1 MRRKLFTASGA
12 VVVLLLLALSW
23 SRAAAPTTRPAAKSS
38 AEAQAYLDRDITVHV
53 LNRCAFGPKPRQIT
67 QVFEKGWKKWIEEQL
82 EPEKVKD
89 DALDK
94 KIAERWPS
102 LRMELVEMWHTYSPS
117 YDEMMMTGPGGGGG
131 GAGAGEEISEEK
143 RRELQRKRNE
153 LRYKIERE
161 LRDSVVLRA
170 VESERQLNEVVVEF
184 WRNHLFVDNLKD
196 ELVYLAPSYEESVIR
211 AHAFGRFENMLLAS
225 ASHPAM
231 LIYLDNVISQ
241 RPLTAEEEKRIARWN
256 PSQGR
261 KPRSVAAL
269 ERHPGLNENYARELL
284 ELHTFG
290 ADNGYTQGDV
300 YELARVLTGWSVDKA
315 RDKYGFYFRADYHD
329 KLPKQLVGLRVTGN
343 GGVEEGVGVIRHLAR
358 HPNTA
363 NFISWKLCRY
373 FVNDEPPVALV
384 KKVATT
390 FRQTGGD
397 LRKVYKEILLSPEF
411 ANRDHFKS
419 KFKTPFEFVVSS
431 VRAAGATVEETGA
444 IHGYLARMGQP
455 IYACDDP
462 TGYYDQAEAWCDPGV
477 LVHRW
482 DFAVKL
488 AGNRL
493 NGIKVPETFYA
504 PLVELEPEEIKNRLV
519 ANITPNGID
528 EKTSQALTDYAERSM
543 GGPGGVQRMFGLLLG
558 SPAFQQQ

>member
-1 MRRKLFTASGA
+1 MYRKLLTASGA
-12 VVVLLLLALSW
+12 VAILLLSAFSL
-23 SRAAAPTTRPAAKSS
+23 SRAATPATRPAARSP
-38 AEAQAYLDRDITVHV
+38 AEAQAYLDREITAHV
-53 LNRCAFGPKPRQIT
+53 LSRCAFGPKPRQLT

-82 EPEKVKD
+82 HPEKIND
-89 DALDK
+89 EAMEK

-102 LRMELVEMWHTYSPS
+102 LRMDLVQMWHTYAPS
-117 YDEMMMTGPGGGGG
+117 YDEMMMTGSG
-131 GAGAGEEISEEK
+131 GAGGEMSEEK

-153 LRYKIERE
+153 LRNKIEHE
-161 LRDSVVLRA
+161 LRDAVVIRA

-184 WRNHLFVDNLKD
+184 WRNHFFVDNLKD
-196 ELVYLAPSYEESVIR
+196 DLVYLAPNYEETVIR

-241 RPLTAEEEKRIARWN
+241 RPLTLEEEKRIARWN

-290 ADNGYTQGDV
+290 ADNGYSQGDV
-300 YELARVLTGWSVDKA
+300 YELARVLTGWSVDKS

-343 GGVEEGVGVIRHLAR
+343 GGVEEGIGVIRYLAR

-363 NFISWKLCRY
+363 NFIAWKLCRY
-373 FVNDEPPVALV
+373 FVNDEPPMALV
-384 KKVATT
+384 KKVAST
-390 FRQTGGD
+390 FRATGGD
-397 LRKVYKEILLSPEF
+397 LRKVYREILLSPEF
-411 ANRDHFKS
+411 VNKDHFKS

-431 VRAAGATVEETGA
+431 IRAAGATVEETRA
-444 IHGYLARMGQP
+444 IHGALARMGQP

-488 AGNRL
+488 ASNRL
-493 NGIKVPETFYA
+493 RGITVPESFYA
-504 PLVELEPEEIKNRLV
+504 PLVELEPDEIKDRLV

-528 EKTSQALTDYAERSM
+528 ERTSQALTDYAERSM
-543 GGPGGVQRMFGLLLG
+543 GGQGGVTRMFGLLLG

>member
-1 MRRKLFTASGA
+1 MYRKPLTAAGAA
-12 VVVLLLLALSW
+12 VVLLLALSIAP
-23 SRAAAPTTRPAAKSS
+23 AAAPSAKPTTRPTTRSA
-38 AEAQAYLDRDITVHV
+38 AEAQAYLDREITVHV

-82 EPEKVKD
+82 EPEKIKD

-94 KIAERWPS
+94 KIAEQWPS
-102 LRMELVEMWHTYSPS
+102 LRMDLVQMWHTYAPS
-117 YDEMMMTGPGGGGG
+117 YEDMMMTSGSG
-131 GAGAGEEISEEK
+131 GAGAEMSEEK

-153 LRYKIERE
+153 LRYKIEHE
-161 LRDSVVLRA
+161 LRDSVVVRA

-196 ELVYLAPSYEESVIR
+196 ELVYLAPNYEESVIR
-211 AHAFGRFENMLLAS
+211 ANAFGKFENMLLAS

-241 RPLTAEEEKRIARWN
+241 RPLTVEEEKRIARWN
-256 PSQGR
+256 PAQGR

-300 YELARVLTGWSVDKA
+300 YELARVLTGWSLDKSH
-315 RDKYGFYFRADYHD
+315 DKYGFYFRADYHD
-329 KLPKQLVGLRVTGN
+329 KLQKQLVGLRVTGN

-358 HPNTA
+358 HSNTA

-397 LRKVYKEILLSPEF
+397 LRKVYREILLSPEF
-411 ANRDHFKS
+411 ANKDHFKS

-431 VRAAGATVEETGA
+431 VRAAGATVEQTG
-444 IHGYLARMGQP
+444 
-455 IYACDDP
+455 
-462 TGYYDQAEAWCDPGV
+462 
-477 LVHRW
+477 
-482 DFAVKL
+482 
-488 AGNRL
+488 
-493 NGIKVPETFYA
+493 
-504 PLVELEPEEIKNRLV
+504 
-519 ANITPNGID
+519 
-528 EKTSQALTDYAERSM
+528 
-543 GGPGGVQRMFGLLLG
+543 
-558 SPAFQQQ
+558 

>member
-1 MRRKLFTASGA
+1 MYRKPLTAAGA
-12 VVVLLLLALSW
+12 AVALLLALSIAL
-23 SRAAAPTTRPAAKSS
+23 AAAPAAKPTTRPAAKN
-38 AEAQAYLDRDITVHV
+38 AGEAQAYLDREITVHV

-82 EPEKVKD
+82 EPEKIKD
-89 DALDK
+89 EALDK
-94 KIAERWPS
+94 KVAEQWPS
-102 LRMELVEMWHTYSPS
+102 LRMDLVQMWHTYSPS
-117 YDEMMMTGPGGGGG
+117 YEDMMMTSGSAGG
-131 GAGAGEEISEEK
+131 GAGAQMSEEQ
-143 RRELQRKRNE
+143 RRELQRKRNQ
-153 LRYKIERE
+153 LRYKIEHE
-161 LRDSVVLRA
+161 LRDSVVIRA
-170 VESERQLNEVVVEF
+170 VESERQLNEAVVEF

-196 ELVYLAPSYEESVIR
+196 ELVYLAPHYEESVIR
-211 AHAFGRFENMLLAS
+211 AHAFGKFENMLLAS

-290 ADNGYTQGDV
+290 ADNGYSQGDV

-315 RDKYGFYFRADYHD
+315 RDKYGFHFRSDYHD
-329 KLPKQLVGLRVTGN
+329 KLPKQVVGIRVTGN
-343 GGVEEGVGVIRHLAR
+343 GGVEEGIGVIRYLAR

-363 NFISWKLCRY
+363 NFIAWKLCRY

-384 KKVATT
+384 KKVAMT

-397 LRKVYKEILLSPEF
+397 LRKVYREILLSPEF
-411 ANRDHFKS
+411 ANKDHFKS

-431 VRAAGATVEETGA
+431 VRAAGATVEETNA

-455 IYACDDP
+455 IYGCDDP

-493 NGIKVPETFYA
+493 NGVKVPETFYG
-504 PLVELEPEEIKNRLV
+504 PLVELEPEEIKDRLV

-528 EKTSQALTDYAERSM
+528 ERTSQALTDYADRSA
-543 GGPGGVQRMFGLLLG
+543 GGPGGVMRMFGLLLG